1 MAKVI
6 EAIFENGVIRPLQA
20 VELEEHQRVRVV
32 ITPLPGVVAE
42 TQGMV
47 AAPAEL
53 VQEVADHD
61 DFLPF

>member
-1 MAKVI
+1 MPKVI
-6 EAIFENGVIRPLQA
+6 EAIFENGVIKPLQA
-20 VELEEHQRVRVV
+20 VELEEHQRLRVV

-42 TQGMV
+42 TRGMI

-53 VQEVADHD
+53 VEEVAEHD

>member
-1 MAKVI
+1 M
-6 EAIFENGVIRPLQA
+6 
-20 VELEEHQRVRVV
+20 ELEEHQRVRVV